1 MSTFTFSF
9 DGKIPVTKSNMLK
22 LMKSQGFDV
31 IDDNCVS
38 LNGALFE
45 VTNYEFKDGI
55 TSIGLE
61 RIYRKAIFE
70 ALNGW
75 YQSYITN

>member
-9 DGKIPVTKSNMLK
+9 DGKIPVTKSNMMK
-22 LMKSQGFDV
+22 LMKSHGFDV
-31 IDDNCVS
+31 VGDDCVS
-38 LNGALFE
+38 LNGALFK
-45 VTNYEFKDGI
+45 VTEYEFRDGA

-61 RIYRKAIFE
+61 RIYRNAIFE